1 MEFLYH
7 HIKTICVAIITIGF
21 IVIIANRIKNKVITF
36 KEISNWATKESSAGD
51 TCSVCILSNMPK
63 EVRRTVRRQNGFSQ
77 VLNGYKEETSVFAV
91 ITNTDNEII
100 KTCFFMGK
108 GLDDELT
115 KAFANTD
122 TIHLKA

>member
-21 IVIIANRIKNKVITF
+21 IVIIVNRIKKKIITF
-36 KEISNWATKESSAGD
+36 KEISNWATNESSIGD
-51 TCSVCILSNMPK
+51 TCTVCILSNMPK
-63 EVRRTVRRQNGFSQ
+63 EVRQSVRRQNGFSQ
-77 VLNGYKEETSVFAV
+77 VLNGYKEKASVFAV
-91 ITNTDNEII
+91 ITNNDNEIK
-100 KTCFFMGK
+100 KTCYFMGK
-108 GLDDELT
+108 GLDDELS